1 MNNLKWGITAAI
13 AAIIVSVGLGL
24 LSGVSILHVFLRA
37 LIFGLVFFGFG
48 FGLRFLINSF
58 FPEILFME
66 DDSYTQESFDQP
78 GSRVNITLDNTGEFA
93 VPELYK
99 TPGEPDE
106 LGNIED
112 LVSGVFRPRTDPVEQ
127 RPAPAI
133 DRKREES
140 YNGEESF
147 NFGTDFQSA
156 PDQDDMAFPDMPA
169 FDGPKVESPKVE
181 SPGAESPKVEKPKV
195 EKPVFMPSFG
205 DDGGVGGL
213 ADLESFAMAFS
224 GGGELRPSSPPAAA
238 GGFGGGPV
246 PDAPEEFEPT
256 QPTRY
261 VASKPTPLK
270 GDFNPKDL
278 AKGISTVLS
287 KEKK

>member
-1 MNNLKWGITAAI
+1 MSNLKWGLTAAI
-13 AAIIVSVGLGL
+13 AAVIVSVGLGL
-24 LSGVSILHVFLRA
+24 LSGVSIFHVFLRA
-37 LIFGLVFFGFG
+37 LVFGLVFFGFG
-48 FGLRFLINSF
+48 FGLRYMINSF

-66 DDSYTQESFDQP
+66 EESFSQETLDQP

-99 TPGEPDE
+99 TPGDPDE

-112 LVSGVFRPRTDPVEQ
+112 LISGVFRPRSDSGGQ
-127 RPAPAI
+127 RPAPGI
-133 DRKREES
+133 DRNRKES
-140 YNGEESF
+140 YNIGS
-147 NFGTDFQSA
+147 DFQSA
-156 PDQDDMAFPDMPA
+156 PDQEDMDFPDMPS
-169 FDGPKVESPKVE
+169 FDEPRVENSR
-181 SPGAESPKVEKPKV
+181 AEKPSVEKPIV
-195 EKPVFMPSFG
+195 DKPIFTPSFG

-213 ADLESFAMAFS
+213 PDLESFAMSFS
-224 GGGELRPSSPPAAA
+224 GGGELRPSQPQAAA
-238 GGFGGGPV
+238 GGFGGVSV

-287 KEKK
+287 KDKK

>member
-1 MNNLKWGITAAI
+1 MNNFKWGITAAI
-13 AAIIVSVGLGL
+13 AAMIVSVGLGL
-24 LSGVSILHVFLRA
+24 LSGVGIGHVFIRA

-48 FGLRFLINSF
+48 FGLRFMINSF

-66 DDSYTQESFDQP
+66 EETYTQESFDQP

-112 LVSGVFRPRTDPVEQ
+112 LVSGVFRPRTDSAQQ
-127 RPAPAI
+127 RPSPGI

-140 YNGEESF
+140 YNREESF
-147 NFGTDFQSA
+147 NIGSDFQST
-156 PDQDDMAFPDMPA
+156 PDQDDMAFPDMPS
-169 FDGPKVESPKVE
+169 FDEPKVE
-181 SPGAESPKVEKPKV
+181 SPGAENPRAEKPNV
-195 EKPVFMPSFG
+195 EKPVFTPSFG

-213 ADLESFAMAFS
+213 PDLESFAMAFS
-224 GGGELRPSSPPAAA
+224 GGGEFRPSPPAASAAA
-238 GGFGGGPV
+238 GNFGGTPV

-256 QPTRY
+256 QPARY

-287 KEKK
+287 KDKK

>member
-1 MNNLKWGITAAI
+1 MNNFKWGITAAI
-13 AAIIVSVGLGL
+13 AAMIVSVGLGL
-24 LSGVSILHVFLRA
+24 LSGVGILHVFLRA

-66 DDSYTQESFDQP
+66 EESSAQVPFDTP
-78 GSRVNITLDNTGEFA
+78 GSRVNITLDNTGEYA

-99 TPGEPDE
+99 TPGDPHE

-112 LVSGVFRPRTDPVEQ
+112 LISGVFRPRSESSG
-127 RPAPAI
+127 I

-140 YNGEESF
+140 YNREESF
-147 NFGTDFQSA
+147 NFGSDFQST
-156 PDQDDMAFPDMPA
+156 PDQDDMTFPDMPT
-169 FDGPKVESPKVE
+169 FDEPKVE
-181 SPGAESPKVEKPKV
+181 SPGAESSKAEKPKV
-195 EKPVFMPSFG
+195 EKPIFTPSFG

-213 ADLESFAMAFS
+213 PDLESFAMAFS
-224 GGGELRPSSPPAAA
+224 GGGELRPSTPAASA
-238 GGFGGGPV
+238 GGFGGVSV

-261 VASKPTPLK
+261 VASKPTPLS

-278 AKGISTVLS
+278 AKGISTVLA

>member
-1 MNNLKWGITAAI
+1 MNNFKWGITAAI
-13 AAIIVSVGLGL
+13 AAMIVSVGLGL
-24 LSGVSILHVFLRA
+24 LSGVGILHVFLRA

-58 FPEILFME
+58 FPEILFVE
-66 DDSYTQESFDQP
+66 EESYTQESFDQP

-112 LVSGVFRPRTDPVEQ
+112 LVSGVFRPRTDSSQQ
-127 RPAPAI
+127 RPSSGI

-140 YNGEESF
+140 YNREESF
-147 NFGTDFQSA
+147 NIGSDFQSA
-156 PDQDDMAFPDMPA
+156 SDQDDMAFPDMPS
-169 FDGPKVESPKVE
+169 FDGPNAEGS
-181 SPGAESPKVEKPKV
+181 GAESPRAEKPKV
-195 EKPVFMPSFG
+195 EKPVFTPSFG

-213 ADLESFAMAFS
+213 PDLESFAMAFS
-224 GGGELRPSSPPAAA
+224 GGGEFRPSPPPAS
-238 GGFGGGPV
+238 GGGLGGVPV

-287 KEKK
+287 KDKK